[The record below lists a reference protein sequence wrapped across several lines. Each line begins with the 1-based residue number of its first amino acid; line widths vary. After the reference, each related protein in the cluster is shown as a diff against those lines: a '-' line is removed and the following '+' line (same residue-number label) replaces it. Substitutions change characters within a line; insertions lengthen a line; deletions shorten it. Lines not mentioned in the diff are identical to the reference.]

1 MIEAVGKPYLNQF
14 FNKCASLLTPDGLM
28 LLQSITI
35 DDRRY
40 DSYHKG
46 VDFIQKHIF
55 PGGFLPSQLVL
66 NQHIKQASDLS
77 IRDMQDIGLDYARTL
92 RDWFNAFVAAK
103 DKLAVH
109 GYDERFARMW
119 EYYLKYCEGG
129 FLERSISTVQL
140 VLGKPRY
147 VDELT
152 R

>member
-1 MIEAVGKPYLNQF
+1 
-14 FNKCASLLTPDGLM
+14 
-28 LLQSITI
+28 
-35 DDRRY
+35 
-40 DSYHKG
+40 
-46 VDFIQKHIF
+46 
-55 PGGFLPSQLVL
+55 
-66 NQHIKQASDLS
+66 
-77 IRDMQDIGLDYARTL
+77 
-92 RDWFNAFVAAK
+92 VAAK